1 MKKVISFW
9 NKQSL
14 VKRIITGMIIGII
27 LALTIPDLAKP
38 IVILGSLFVG
48 ALKSIAPVLVFFL
61 VIAALSQHKS
71 GRETNMK
78 SIVVLYAIGTLVA
91 GVVAVLASYLFP
103 ITLSLNVTGMQDIAP
118 PSGISEVL
126 TSILL
131 NIVDNPIKA
140 IYNANYI
147 GILAFAVLIGIALR
161 DSSDNT
167 KDVLQSFSNAVS
179 KIVEW
184 VISFAPFGIMG
195 LVFDAIVTGGIGA
208 LVNYGRLL
216 IVLVGCM
223 LFVAFVANPIIVYV
237 FTRIN
242 PYPLVLKCLKDSG
255 ITAFFTRSSAA
266 NIPVNLELCEN
277 LGLNKD
283 TYSVSIPLGATVNM
297 AGAAVTIS
305 VMALAA
311 ANTLGI
317 EVDIVT
323 AIILCVLSAA
333 SAAGASGVAGGS
345 LLLIPLACSL
355 FGIPND
361 VAMSVVGIGFIIGV
375 VQDSCETALNSSSDV
390 LFTAVAE
397 FAKRRKEGKLTSSTP
412 WK

>member
-1 MKKVISFW
+1 MKKLLEMW

-14 VKRIITGMIIGII
+14 VKRIIIGMIVGII
-27 LALTIPDLAKP
+27 LALTIPDIAEP
-38 IVILGSLFVG
+38 VVILGSLFVG
-48 ALKSIAPVLVFFL
+48 ALKSVAPVLVFFL
-61 VIAALSQHKS
+61 VMAALSQHKS
-71 GRETNMK
+71 GQETNMK
-78 SIVVLYAIGTLVA
+78 SIVILYAIGTFLA
-91 GVVAVLASYLFP
+91 GVVGVIATYIFP
-103 ITLSLNVTGMQDIAP
+103 ITLTLDITGAQDIAP
-118 PSGISEVL
+118 PSGITEVIK
-126 TSILL
+126 SILL
-131 NIVDNPIKA
+131 NLVDNPVKA
-140 IYNANYI
+140 LFNANYI
-147 GILAFAVLIGIALR
+147 GILAFAVLMGIALKN
-161 DSSDNT
+161 SSDNT
-167 KDVLQSFSNAVS
+167 KKVLSDLSDGIS

-216 IVLVGCM
+216 VVLVGCM
-223 LFVAFVANPIIVYV
+223 FFVALIVNPIIVYV
-237 FTRIN
+237 FLRIN

-266 NIPVNLELCEN
+266 NIPVNMELCEE
-277 LGLNKD
+277 LGLDKD

-311 ANTLGI
+311 AHTLGI
-317 EVDIVT
+317 VVDIPT
-323 AIILCVLSAA
+323 AIVLSVLAA
-333 SAAGASGVAGGS
+333 VSAAGASGVAGGS

-361 VAMSVVGIGFIIGV
+361 IAMSVVGIGFIIGV
-375 VQDSCETALNSSSDV
+375 VQDSCETALNSSSDA

-397 FAKRRKEGKLTSSTP
+397 YAKRRKEGKKLSSTP